1 MARTLALLLALLSL
15 TTSASS
21 ETAPKHSRRPPS
33 DRLNAGK
40 SPTQFSPAALAKQS
54 VLGAQRRTRI
64 GR

>member
-1 MARTLALLLALLSL
+1 MLRALALLLALVSL

-21 ETAPKHSRRPPS
+21 ETAPKHPRRPPS
-33 DRLNAGK
+33 DRLNAGQE
-40 SPTQFSPAALAKQS
+40 SNAFSPAALAKQS